1 LQAEITEKHILL
13 EVNEMYNNYAK
24 VRDEKG
30 LTDYMVAKKANI
42 PHSTIYDWKSGRYT
56 PKIDKLQAIAAVLE
70 CDVIRLLRG

>member
-1 LQAEITEKHILL
+1 
-13 EVNEMYNNYAK
+13 MYANYAK

-70 CDVIRLLRG
+70 CDVIRLLRGQISAEVRGLNKSRAE

>member
-1 LQAEITEKHILL
+1 MQEKITEKHIF
-13 EVNEMYNNYAK
+13 EVNDMYVNYAK

-70 CDVIRLLRG
+70 CDVIRLLKG